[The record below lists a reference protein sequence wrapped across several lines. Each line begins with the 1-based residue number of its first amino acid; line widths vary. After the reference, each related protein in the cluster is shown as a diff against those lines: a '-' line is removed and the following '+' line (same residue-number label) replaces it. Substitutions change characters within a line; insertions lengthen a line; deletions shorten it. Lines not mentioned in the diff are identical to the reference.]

1 MKTFYLT
8 LALVISCMTTS
19 YSQGKI
25 TVRGSKNVTTVS
37 TELEK
42 FTKILLDGEFNIILE
57 KGDKPLLT
65 VETDDNIQ
73 EFIRGNVD
81 EDGTLTVNSRAV
93 IRSKKALNV
102 TIVYV
107 EGLEEIETT
116 GTGHI
121 SSGSTLDFKNIT
133 LRVTGGSRSELDI
146 KAETFKLI
154 VGENSH
160 VYLNLEATKAEIE
173 LSENSRIEG
182 SMYSTDL
189 AYKMLSNSSAKVYGE
204 VVTLNIE
211 TDDSADFD
219 GRDLKCQN
227 SKVVSNSKSDIYVQA
242 TDNLEIDTAGN
253 SEIYVYSNPKI
264 TLHSFLDASVLRK
277 K

>member
-1 MKTFYLT
+1 MKNFYLT
-8 LALVISCMTTS
+8 LALLISCISIT

-25 TVRGSKNVTTVS
+25 TVRGSKNVNMVS
-37 TELEK
+37 TKLDK
-42 FTKILLDGEFNIILE
+42 FKKILLDGEFNIILE
-57 KGDKPLLT
+57 KGEKPQLT

-73 EFIRGNVD
+73 EFITGKV
-81 EDGTLTVNSRAV
+81 EGGTLTIHSRAI

-102 TIVYV
+102 TITYV
-107 EGLEEIETT
+107 DGLEEIETT

-133 LRVTGGSRSELDI
+133 FRVSGGSRSELNI

-160 VYLNLEATKAEIE
+160 VSLNLEATKAEIE
-173 LSENSRIEG
+173 LSENSHIEG

-189 AYKMLSNSSAKVYGE
+189 IYKMHSNSSAKAQGE
-204 VVTLNIE
+204 VITLNIE
-211 TDDSADFD
+211 TDNSADFD
-219 GRDLKCQN
+219 GRELKSQN
-227 SKVVSNSKSDIYVQA
+227 TKIVSNSRSNIHINS
-242 TDNLEIDTAGN
+242 TDSLEIDTAGS